1 LVTEAETLNM
11 SVNWGEAAA
20 KQYRR
25 IVALAIATAI
35 LLLVGLPLAL
45 WLNLRSLSAQALLA
59 QARDLGH
66 ALDAV
71 QDFYA
76 NDVIARI
83 QAANGGPIT
92 VTDHYRFVNGGVPI
106 PATFSI
112 ELGRLVG
119 SGDASM
125 QYRFVSD
132 FPFPQRP
139 PHDLDAFE
147 RQALS
152 SFRAGSSTSMSEVT
166 GSVFNRTVRMA
177 TPLIMTQACVE
188 CHNSLADSPKRDW
201 KLGDVGGIQA
211 VTLRE
216 PINAN
221 LLAFKYLLVYVAAA
235 LALGVFF
242 VWMQRRQRSLIEGLN
257 RELEGTNEFL
267 AGISHKISKYLSPQI
282 YKSIFSGQKDTAI
295 ATERKKLTIFFSDIK
310 DFTATTESMQPEE
323 LTLLLNEYLTEMSQI
338 ALAHGGTLDKFIGDA
353 ILVFFGD
360 PETKGVEEDARAC
373 LRMAAEMQRRLVQL
387 DERWSSRGIAAPFRA
402 RMGINTGFCNV
413 GNFGSSER
421 MEYTII
427 GSEANLAARLQSIG
441 EPGKIVLSYETYA
454 LVSDMVCARPL
465 DPIAMKGISRKI
477 VPYLVDEVVGE
488 HTRRPK
494 LISERA
500 KGLNLFLDLEVLDR
514 NAVQDTRKALQEALS
529 ALDDVAAGQE
539 PAAGAS

>member
-1 LVTEAETLNM
+1 M
-11 SVNWGEAAA
+11 SANWGEAAE

-25 IVALAIATAI
+25 IVSLAIATAI
-35 LLLVGLPLAL
+35 LLVAGLPLAL

-59 QARDLGH
+59 QAHDLGR

-83 QAANGGPIT
+83 QAAKGGPIT

-112 ELGRLVG
+112 ELGQLIG

-132 FPFPQRP
+132 HPFPQRP
-139 PHDLDAFE
+139 PQDLDAFE
-147 RQALS
+147 TQALAN
-152 SFRAGSSTSMSEVT
+152 FRAGSLTPMSQVT
-166 GSVFNRTVRMA
+166 GSVFNRTVRTA
-177 TPLIMTQACVE
+177 TPIIMTQACVE
-188 CHNSLADSPKRDW
+188 CHNSLPDSPKRDW

-211 VTLRE
+211 LTLRE
-216 PINAN
+216 PIEAN
-221 LLAFKYLLVYVAAA
+221 VLAFKYLLLYVIAAM
-235 LALGVFF
+235 ALGVFF
-242 VWMQRRQRSLIEGLN
+242 VWMQRRQRNLIEGLN
-257 RELEGTNEFL
+257 RELQGANEFL
-267 AGISHKISKYLSPQI
+267 AGISLKISKYLSPQI
-282 YKSIFSGQKDTAI
+282 YKSIFSGQKGTAI

-323 LTLLLNEYLTEMSQI
+323 LAVLLNEYLTEMSKI
-338 ALAHGGTLDKFIGDA
+338 ALAHGGTVDKFIGDA

-360 PETKGVEEDARAC
+360 PETKGVEEDARSC
-373 LRMAAEMQRRLVQL
+373 LRMAAEMQRRLLQL
-387 DERWSSRGIAAPFRA
+387 DERWSSRGIEAPFRA

-465 DPIAMKGISRKI
+465 DPIAVKGISRKI
-477 VPYLVDEVVGE
+477 VPYLVDDVVGE
-488 HTRRPK
+488 HARRPK
-494 LISERA
+494 LISERT

-514 NAVQDTRKALQEALS
+514 SAVQETRKVLQDALS
-529 ALDDVAAGQE
+529 ALDDSLCAE
-539 PAAGAS
+539 ASAPREQ

>member
-1 LVTEAETLNM
+1 
-11 SVNWGEAAA
+11 
-20 KQYRR
+20 
-25 IVALAIATAI
+25 
-35 LLLVGLPLAL
+35 
-45 WLNLRSLSAQALLA
+45 
-59 QARDLGH
+59 
-66 ALDAV
+66 
-71 QDFYA
+71 
-76 NDVIARI
+76 
-83 QAANGGPIT
+83 
-92 VTDHYRFVNGGVPI
+92 VNGGVPI

-132 FPFPQRP
+132 HPFPQRP

-147 RQALS
+147 SQALA
-152 SFRAGSSTSMSEVT
+152 SFRAGSATSMSQVI

-188 CHNSLADSPKRDW
+188 CHNSLPDSPKRDW

-216 PINAN
+216 SIDAN
-221 LLAFKYLLVYVAAA
+221 LLTFKYLLLYVAAA

-242 VWMQRRQRSLIEGLN
+242 VWMQRRQRNLIEGLN
-257 RELEGTNEFL
+257 RELEGANEFL
-267 AGISHKISKYLSPQI
+267 TGISLKISKYLSPQI

-323 LTLLLNEYLTEMSQI
+323 LAVLLNEYLTEMSKI
-338 ALAHGGTLDKFIGDA
+338 AMAHGGTLDKFIGDA

-360 PETKGVEEDARAC
+360 PETKGAEEDARSC
-373 LRMAAEMQRRLVQL
+373 LRMAAEMQRRLLQL
-387 DERWSSRGIAAPFRA
+387 DDRWSSRGIAAPFRA

-413 GNFGSSER
+413 GNFGSNER

-427 GSEANLAARLQSIG
+427 GAEANLAARLQSIG

-465 DPIAMKGISRKI
+465 DSIAMKGISRKI

-488 HTRRPK
+488 HARRPK
-494 LISERA
+494 LISERT

-514 NAVQDTRKALQEALS
+514 SAVQDTRKALQEALS
-529 ALDDVAAGQE
+529 ALDDSLCTKATGQE
-539 PAAGAS
+539 PAGGELHGQNTGVS